1 MEEVVR
7 MFLVLA
13 HLGALMA
20 AAAAVAFGDYALLG
34 RHRIDSM
41 LLGKASHAVA
51 WALAGLWLSGLAIIG
66 VDTGFA
72 WAAILAKP
80 KLMAKLTVVLLLTAN
95 GFYLHR
101 VVLPSLLD
109 PRRAARPLAHV
120 AARAARAGAFSA
132 AGWSVAVFL
141 GVARPLAP
149 LLGYAGFMALF
160 ALAVA
165 AVVEVDDPAALL
177 EPRSK
182 VAPDVAVAADAV
194 AQEHDRAARALIE
207 APRGA
212 RARLDLREAAREQGL
227 LQRLRDLVGPRLGAR
242 ALRVS
247 VGAAV
252 RAHEEV
258 TASLRHR
265 GIAAYRRGA
274 RASRAGARAR
284 LASGADRGHRRGAH
298 QPGDDTC
305 P

>member
-34 RHRIDSM
+34 RRRIDGV

-109 PRRAARPLAHV
+109 PSRAARPLAHV

-165 AVVEVDDPAALL
+165 AALVL
-177 EPRSK
+177 AWRLVHPPLYRRLKAE
-182 VAPDVAVAADAV
+182 
-194 AQEHDRAARALIE
+194 RAAPHVVL
-207 APRGA
+207 PT
-212 RARLDLREAAREQGL
+212 EAA
-227 LQRLRDLVGPRLGAR
+227 VGPMAGGLPPT
-242 ALRVS
+242 S
-247 VGAAV
+247 AA
-252 RAHEEV
+252 A
-258 TASLRHR
+258 
-265 GIAAYRRGA
+265 
-274 RASRAGARAR
+274 
-284 LASGADRGHRRGAH
+284 
-298 QPGDDTC
+298 
-305 P
+305 